1 MKLFRCDEN
10 IKTYKFPAIKIVL
23 CSLLV
28 VLLISR
34 NYLIHINNSLWK
46 TIIDLVCF
54 QVVILSILCIYLSV
68 GEMILLNERKKEDKI
83 NIEKARTYSKTHHVD
98 SILSL
103 LEENDIIEISI
114 LSNDQII
121 KLGASSDCHPGSS
134 HFFDKNYYINSKNG
148 ITIEELRG
156 IINNYS
162 TNSKVCVV
170 AIDGIPPNNHH
181 NL

>member
-46 TIIDLVCF
+46 TIIDIVCF
-54 QVVILSILCIYLSV
+54 QVVILSILCIYLSI
-68 GEMILLNERKKEDKI
+68 GEMILLKERKKEDKI

-98 SILSL
+98 YILSL
-103 LEENDIIEISI
+103 LEENDIIEISG
-114 LSNDQII
+114 LEMN
-121 KLGASSDCHPGSS
+121 SSDHSCRLYGESIAFTPTEFKILWLLCENRGKVISS
-134 HFFDKNYYINSKNG
+134 
-148 ITIEELRG
+148 EELFE
-156 IINNYS
+156 
-162 TNSKVCVV
+162 KVLDVF
-170 AIDGIPPNNHH
+170 D
-181 NL
+181 